1 MPTPAEGP
9 AAASPTVTERGLA
22 ATFEQ
27 TRDVPRTAAFAGFGE
42 SLKRNWVLLAV
53 IAVGIVLVLLWRR
66 MNSDDDPTL
75 KAPVQPVPPQ
85 PASRPP
91 YKPEM
96 HGGLEQ
102 YRATFAPIASNG
114 GG

>member
-1 MPTPAEGP
+1 MPAPEDV
-9 AAASPTVTERGLA
+9 AAAPPAERGLV

-53 IAVGIVLVLLWRR
+53 IAVGIVFVLLWRR
-66 MNSDDDPTL
+66 MNSDDDRTL

-85 PASRPP
+85 PASHPP
-91 YKPEM
+91 YNPEL
-96 HGGLEQ
+96 HGSLEH
-102 YRATFAPIASNG
+102 YRATYAPIASNG

>member
-1 MPTPAEGP
+1 MPPSAEAPG
-9 AAASPTVTERGLA
+9 ASSPPDVEKGLV
-22 ATFEQ
+22 ATFEDN
-27 TRDVPRTAAFAGFGE
+27 RDVPRSAAFAGFGE
-42 SLKRNWVLLAV
+42 SLKRNWVILAV

-66 MNSDDDPTL
+66 MNSDDDRTL

-91 YKPEM
+91 YNPEM
-96 HGGLEQ
+96 HGSLEQ
-102 YRATFAPIASNG
+102 YRATYAPISNG